1 MNNFDDIFVDQKTG
15 ETANNKDF
23 VPFNKDEWA
32 ARKQQERAD
41 AYALIDRAAED
52 AAKDGGVFQ
61 GYLDVQS
68 RFDRYSVGNALLIT
82 IQMPE
87 ATRLADYN
95 GWKDNNVYV
104 KKGATGITI
113 LEPGDE
119 YTREDGSVGVWYNA
133 KKVFDISQT
142 NSRQQAAPAVSHDP
156 RLLLKA
162 LINNAPCKISISE
175 NLPENVYAAYQPQD
189 KVILIRQGMDA
200 PDIFRALSQELAHA
214 HIGANTTAQTAPL
227 PPTAF
232 PICCASATASRW
244 IPSVLTVCPKPSR
257 RWTRRVF
264 APSLEK
270 SAMWQT
276 RFRGIWLLCW
286 SSAKPPAAM
295 MARDKEK
302 EVFLCAMKRRS
313 SRWTISTTA

>member
-1 MNNFDDIFVDQKTG
+1 M
-15 ETANNKDF
+15 
-23 VPFNKDEWA
+23 
-32 ARKQQERAD
+32 
-41 AYALIDRAAED
+41 
-52 AAKDGGVFQ
+52 
-61 GYLDVQS
+61 
-68 RFDRYSVGNALLIT
+68 
-82 IQMPE
+82 
-87 ATRLADYN
+87 
-95 GWKDNNVYV
+95 
-104 KKGATGITI
+104 
-113 LEPGDE
+113 EPGDE

-214 HIGANTTAQTAPL
+214 HMDRGEYNRADCAFTAYCVSYMLCKRNSIAVDTFRFDRL
-227 PPTAF
+227 PEAF
-232 PICCASATASRW
+232 KEMDAQGIRAE
-244 IPSVLTVCPKPSR
+244 LG
-257 RWTRRVF
+257 
-264 APSLEK
+264 K

>member
-1 MNNFDDIFVDQKTG
+1 MNNFDDIFVNQKTG

-162 LINNAPCKISISE
+162 LINNAPCEISISE

-214 HIGANTTAQTAPL
+214 HMDRGEYNRADCAFTAYCVSYVLCKRNSIAVDTFRFDRL
-227 PPTAF
+227 PEAF
-232 PICCASATASRW
+232 
-244 IPSVLTVCPKPSR
+244 
-257 RWTRRVF
+257 
-264 APSLEK
+264 
-270 SAMWQT
+270 
-276 RFRGIWLLCW
+276 
-286 SSAKPPAAM
+286 
-295 MARDKEK
+295 KEMD
-302 EVFLCAMKRRS
+302 A
-313 SRWTISTTA
+313 

>member
-95 GWKDNNVYV
+95 GWKDNNVSNRR
-104 KKGATGITI
+104 KCFKPTLKLITFFCSNQS
-113 LEPGDE
+113 P
-119 YTREDGSVGVWYNA
+119 Y
-133 KKVFDISQT
+133 
-142 NSRQQAAPAVSHDP
+142 
-156 RLLLKA
+156 RL
-162 LINNAPCKISISE
+162 
-175 NLPENVYAAYQPQD
+175 
-189 KVILIRQGMDA
+189 
-200 PDIFRALSQELAHA
+200 
-214 HIGANTTAQTAPL
+214 
-227 PPTAF
+227 
-232 PICCASATASRW
+232 
-244 IPSVLTVCPKPSR
+244 
-257 RWTRRVF
+257 
-264 APSLEK
+264 
-270 SAMWQT
+270 
-276 RFRGIWLLCW
+276 
-286 SSAKPPAAM
+286 
-295 MARDKEK
+295 
-302 EVFLCAMKRRS
+302 
-313 SRWTISTTA
+313 

>member
-119 YTREDGSVGVWYNA
+119 YTREDLDFDCERISNMLRAMTAISFQKNCGSANLRQEHDAICDW
-133 KKVFDISQT
+133 VFDKE
-142 NSRQQAAPAVSHDP
+142 PDF
-156 RLLLKA
+156 KA
-162 LINNAPCKISISE
+162 FEEGTTKLDRADMEKAKD
-175 NLPENVYAAYQPQD
+175 LFY
-189 KVILIRQGMDA
+189 
-200 PDIFRALSQELAHA
+200 DIF
-214 HIGANTTAQTAPL
+214 GWDKTTGVPTRETLEKFDLGDMADDLEARGIYAQT
-227 PPTAF
+227 
-232 PICCASATASRW
+232 
-244 IPSVLTVCPKPSR
+244 
-257 RWTRRVF
+257 
-264 APSLEK
+264 E
-270 SAMWQT
+270 
-276 RFRGIWLLCW
+276 
-286 SSAKPPAAM
+286 AA
-295 MARDKEK
+295 AQ
-302 EVFLCAMKRRS
+302 
-313 SRWTISTTA
+313 

>member
-214 HIGANTTAQTAPL
+214 HMDRGEYNRADCAFTAYCVSYMLCKRNSIAVDIDFVRSFRAKILNQTDPL
-227 PPTAF
+227 AMLRKQ
-232 PICCASATASRW
+232 SAQ
-244 IPSVLTVCPKPSR
+244 P
-257 RWTRRVF
+257 
-264 APSLEK
+264 
-270 SAMWQT
+270 
-276 RFRGIWLLCW
+276 RF
-286 SSAKPPAAM
+286 
-295 MARDKEK
+295 
-302 EVFLCAMKRRS
+302 
-313 SRWTISTTA
+313 STTPQPKRQSQPIYTTPAKKPVGCFGIVAAFLIVVACIIAFLL

>member
-23 VPFNKDEWA
+23 VLFNKDEWA

-214 HIGANTTAQTAPL
+214 HMDRGEYNRADCAFTAYCVSYMLCKRNSIAVDTFRFDRLPEAFKEMDAQGIRAELGKIRDVANEISRDMAP
-227 PPTAF
+227 
-232 PICCASATASRW
+232 
-244 IPSVLTVCPKPSR
+244 VLEQRKAPSR
-257 RWTRRVF
+257 DD
-264 APSLEK
+264 
-270 SAMWQT
+270 
-276 RFRGIWLLCW
+276 G
-286 SSAKPPAAM
+286 
-295 MARDKEK
+295 AR
-302 EVFLCAMKRRS
+302 
-313 SRWTISTTA
+313 